1 MVSSNLEPLSVLDVH
16 LYVEL
21 ALQLQLAPIALLQ
34 IIELFKMGNVFVL
47 LDSIKLL
54 ILMDL

>member
-34 IIELFKMGNVFVL
+34 ITELFKMGNVFVL